1 MLVEQRPIR
10 IVWRNF
16 RFVCCMLCIAWNL
29 SLLSSLAADDSP
41 SRGTD
46 RDPVSKSPAV
56 DAKGDERYVADVD
69 FLLAQ
74 FGSQAAAL
82 LKVKGIDWNHVKTEF
97 QAKAAET
104 TSDVEHL
111 QLVARLVGRLHDGHA
126 GIIKSKIKLPDESNG
141 RRFTG
146 PRVALL
152 ALKDRVLIRAAF
164 KDAAAAGLHAGQQVT
179 RIDGIPA
186 MEWLAARVQ
195 TMRDRGDGFST
206 PQMALYFACH
216 NGLADYEG
224 TRITFEVTDSDG
236 TARSIRRTRNGGPNF
251 APIGPLFP
259 PANLTALGRQS
270 YGKTSD
276 GFGYIHL
283 RDVPGN
289 LPQQIEQI
297 RNSLGDV
304 PGLVLDLRAN
314 GGGGCD
320 HEAVFAQF
328 LEKNQAWRGYRGT
341 DAGGYSGPIV
351 IIVDAGVRSAGE
363 TIAGMFKEDGR
374 AYMIGESAT
383 AGTSSQKAEV
393 TTPSGLFTI
402 RFSIS
407 SNKGRFND
415 GRGIEGIGVMPHE
428 IVEPAADDLLHDRD
442 TLIERAVR
450 LLKEGFPQDVVAY
463 PAPK

>member
-1 MLVEQRPIR
+1 MRARQRSGGWPILRFIGCTLCSMWSPLVLGLLLADENPPRGTERDSVNRSTAQDAK
-10 IVWRNF
+10 VDGAYVTDVEF
-16 RFVCCMLCIAWNL
+16 
-29 SLLSSLAADDSP
+29 LLS
-41 SRGTD
+41 
-46 RDPVSKSPAV
+46 
-56 DAKGDERYVADVD
+56 
-69 FLLAQ
+69 Q
-74 FGSQAAAL
+74 FESQSGAL
-82 LKVKGIDWNHVKTEF
+82 LKAKGIDWDQVSSEF
-97 QAKAAET
+97 RAKAAEV

-111 QLVARLVGRLHDGHA
+111 KLVAQLVGRLHDGHA
-126 GIIKSKIKLPDESNG
+126 GITKSKVKWPDESNG

-146 PRVALL
+146 PRVTLL
-152 ALKDRVLIRAAF
+152 ALKDRVLIRSAF

-179 RIDGIPA
+179 RIDGVPS
-186 MEWLAARVQ
+186 MEWLASRVE
-195 TMRDRGDGFST
+195 TMRSRGDGFST

-236 TARSIRRTRNGGPNF
+236 TARSVRRTRNGGPNF

-259 PANLTALGRQS
+259 PADLKTLGRQS
-270 YGKTSD
+270 YGKTTD
-276 GFGYIHL
+276 GIGYIHV

-297 RNSLGDV
+297 RSDLGAL
-304 PGLVLDLRAN
+304 PGLILDMRAN

-328 LEKNQAWRGYRGT
+328 LGPNQAWPGYRGI
-341 DAGGYSGPIV
+341 DAGGYVGPIV
-351 IIVDAGVRSAGE
+351 VIVDAGVRSAGE

-383 AGTSSQKAEV
+383 AGTSSQKADV

-402 RFSIS
+402 RFSVA
-407 SNKGRFND
+407 SNKGRFNE

-428 IVEPAADDLLHDRD
+428 IVEPIADDLLHDRD

-450 LLKEGFPQDVVAY
+450 LLTEGFPKDVVAY